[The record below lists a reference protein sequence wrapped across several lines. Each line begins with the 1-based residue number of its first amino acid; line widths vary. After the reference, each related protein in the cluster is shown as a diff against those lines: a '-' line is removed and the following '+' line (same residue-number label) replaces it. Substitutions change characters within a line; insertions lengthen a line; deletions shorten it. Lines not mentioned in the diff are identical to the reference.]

1 MGYNQHKLT
10 GDRKLIFSD
19 SKMNNMTWLDL
30 YNFLY
35 ERANNIN
42 AFGTFHWDKP
52 VLVHDANTGDEF
64 RCDTYY
70 VTDDKGDDRLVLITN
85 IEQIFHESKN

>member
-1 MGYNQHKLT
+1 
-10 GDRKLIFSD
+10 
-19 SKMNNMTWLDL
+19 MNKMTWLDL

-42 AFGTFHWDKP
+42 AVGTFNWNEP

-64 RCDTYY
+64 SCDTYY
-70 VTDDKGDDRLVLITN
+70 ISDNRGEDRIVLITN
-85 IEQIFHESKN
+85 IEKIFQENS